1 MDDLN
6 DQLATAILEGDSE
19 RAVSIAKEIVQQ
31 KKDLNEAIIN
41 GLHEGMHRV
50 GERYD
55 KRQYFLPEIIVAAD
69 ALYDALAVFKP
80 HLQQRD
86 QEPKATVI
94 IGVVRGD
101 IHDIG
106 KNVTRIFLETAG
118 YKVVDCGRNVPAE
131 QFIEAVKEHQA
142 QVLAL
147 STLMSPTLDSIT
159 RVVELLEQHGLRDGL
174 LVIIGGAAT
183 SEEFARKIGVEC
195 IKEGYAAVTFLDER
209 FANRKGARP

>member
-1 MDDLN
+1 MDLN
-6 DQLATAILEGDSE
+6 DELATAILEGKSE
-19 RAVSIAKEIVQQ
+19 RSVSLAMEIVQQ
-31 KKDLNEAIIN
+31 KKDLNDAIIN
-41 GLHEGMHRV
+41 GLHKGMHLV

-55 KRQYFLPEIIVAAD
+55 NRQYFLPEIIVAAD

-86 QEPKATVI
+86 QEPKATVV

-131 QFIEAVKEHQA
+131 QFIDAVKEHRA

-159 RVVELLEQHGLRDGL
+159 QVVELLKQRGLRDGI

-183 SEEFARKIGVEC
+183 SEEFARKIGVDC
-195 IKEGYAAVTFLDER
+195 IKEGYAAVTFLDGR
-209 FANRKGARP
+209 FAKRKGAH

>member
-1 MDDLN
+1 MTLN
-6 DQLATAILEGDSE
+6 DELAIAIVEGDSE
-19 RAVSIAKEIVQQ
+19 QAVAIAKEIIQQ
-31 KKDLNEAIIN
+31 KQNLDEAILH
-41 GLHEGMHRV
+41 GLNRGMQLV
-50 GERYD
+50 GERYE

-80 HLQQRD
+80 HLQRA
-86 QEPKATVI
+86 QEPKATVVM
-94 IGVVRGD
+94 GVVRGD

-118 YKVVDCGRNVPAE
+118 YKVIDCGRNVPAE
-131 QFIEAVKEHQA
+131 QFLEAVKENHA

-159 RVVELLEQHGLRDGL
+159 QVVELLKQRGLRDGV

-183 SEEFARKIGVEC
+183 SEEFARKIGVSC
-195 IKEGYAAVTFLDER
+195 VKEGYSAVSFLDQHFVKQR
-209 FANRKGARP
+209 GGSS